1 MRNRTMERRIFL
13 AGAAA
18 LALSGCSSDLIGP
31 PPSGQIYPV
40 SPRFPAP
47 AQGGTNQKAPWALSI
62 NRPDV
67 PGGMAGDRIALFQPD
82 STQDFYANAT
92 YPDRLP
98 SLVQRA
104 LLDGF
109 ETSGRIDAV
118 AREQDALHADY
129 ELLTEV
135 KDFAAH
141 YAVQDGVPTVTM
153 AITAKL
159 VTAHAR
165 KIVATLAVTHS
176 ASAGANSAA
185 ATAQALSGLLG
196 QCVGEIVAWA
206 LSQPAPAQPAPAAAS
221 GSSTAVHR

>member
-1 MRNRTMERRIFL
+1 MRNPIMERRIFL

-18 LALSGCSSDLIGP
+18 LALSGCGGELIGP
-31 PPSGQIYPV
+31 PEAGRIYPV
-40 SPRFPAP
+40 SPRFSPAP
-47 AQGGTNQKAPWALSI
+47 PEGAGPRVGWALSI
-62 NRPDV
+62 ARPHV
-67 PGGMAGDRIALFQPD
+67 PGGMAGDRIALFQPGG
-82 STQDFYANAT
+82 TQDFYAAAT

-129 ELLTEV
+129 QLLTEV

-141 YAVQDGVPTVTM
+141 YAVQDGVPTMTVS
-153 AITAKL
+153 ITAKL
-159 VTAHAR
+159 ATAHGR

-185 ATAQALSGLLG
+185 AAAQALSSLLG
-196 QCVGEIVAWA
+196 QCVSEIVTWA
-206 LSQPAPAQPAPAAAS
+206 LSQPAPPSAA
-221 GSSTAVHR
+221 HR

>member
-1 MRNRTMERRIFL
+1 MRNRIMERRIFL

-18 LALSGCSSDLIGP
+18 LALSGCGSDLIGP
-31 PPSGQIYPV
+31 PEAGQIYPV
-40 SPRFPAP
+40 SPRFPSAP
-47 AQGGTNQKAPWALSI
+47 PDGAGPKVGWALSI
-62 NRPDV
+62 ARPDV
-67 PGGMAGDRIALFQPD
+67 AGGMAGDRIALFQPGG
-82 STQDFYANAT
+82 TQDFYADAT

-98 SLVQRA
+98 SLIQRA

-129 ELLTEV
+129 QLLTEV

-141 YAVQDGVPTVTM
+141 YAVQDGVPTMTV

-159 VTAHAR
+159 ATAHGR

-176 ASAGANSAA
+176 ASAGANSTAA
-185 ATAQALSGLLG
+185 ATQALSGLLG
-196 QCVGEIVAWA
+196 QCVSEIVAWA
-206 LSQPAPAQPAPAAAS
+206 LSQPAPTTQPPD
-221 GSSTAVHR
+221 GPNPRPQ